1 MKRNTSVPLAF
12 VVAIG
17 LGSCAGR
24 LQAADPAPEPP
35 EPPVVHNPPPPGQP
49 QNRIPTRSALGPP
62 GGFERVLNEE
72 QREQMRNEL
81 QVHRGRF
88 RELDERSL
96 KLRREFQEALFAE
109 TLDETAVREKAVAM
123 ALADAER
130 ALLRARAFA
139 KVRPSLSPEQV
150 EQLKTMSAE
159 LPRGPGGPGPGGEPP
174 ERIRP
179 PRPPGNEGNN
189 VDPLPRPR
197 PPGPPPPA
205 R

>member
-1 MKRNTSVPLAF
+1 
-12 VVAIG
+12 
-17 LGSCAGR
+17 
-24 LQAADPAPEPP
+24 
-35 EPPVVHNPPPPGQP
+35 
-49 QNRIPTRSALGPP
+49 
-62 GGFERVLNEE
+62 
-72 QREQMRNEL
+72 MRNEL

-174 ERIRP
+174 VERIRP
-179 PRPPGNEGNN
+179 PRPPGNEGTE